1 MNATRRTDPRPGPLH
16 SSAAAGPQEVSRGPT
31 GSRYW
36 TKVEYRAGAARPR
49 VVTKVFTVT
58 HAPVIAIVDDDPSV
72 RRSLHR
78 LLESAGFCVT
88 TFASAGE
95 FLDSLPHT
103 RTACLVLD
111 IHLNG
116 MSGFELQERLVAD
129 GAGVPIVFITA
140 HDDGPTREGI
150 KKSKVGHLWKPFDDQ
165 ALLHEIEKAI
175 GMDKRPM
182 ASPDYVD

>member
-1 MNATRRTDPRPGPLH
+1 VTSSPVH
-16 SSAAAGPQEVSRGPT
+16 SSAAAGPSKVSGGPT

-36 TKVEYRAGAARPR
+36 TKVEYRAGAERPR
-49 VVTKVFTVT
+49 VISKVFTVT

-78 LLESAGFCVT
+78 LLESAGYGVT

-95 FLDSLPHT
+95 FLDSLSHT

-111 IHLNG
+111 IHLDG
-116 MSGFELQERLVAD
+116 MSGFELQERLAAD

-140 HDDGPTREGI
+140 HDDAPTREGI
-150 KKSKVGHLWKPFDDQ
+150 KKSTVGHLWKPFDDQ
-165 ALLHEIEKAI
+165 ALLHEIGKAI
-175 GMDKRPM
+175 GMDKRPIVL
-182 ASPDYVD
+182 PDPVD